1 MIPNVISCKVNLA
14 TQTETSVFGDDTPF
28 NFENDENTLF
38 SLEIPKLS
46 YEPEMVQGV
55 IRPLTLAQDGTVINH
70 HIPRLYKRKN
80 APMIRNLL
88 AQIDADK
95 ANKNEYIRQMAA
107 ALIPGLNDK
116 TYHSLYTH
124 PVYLPF
130 RTVQGSLTIF
140 QPKNKTFPCICIFS
154 LDNSLTIQTDDLNIK
169 CHFDMWE
176 PIDSGKEL
184 SIIQNNE
191 PFGKVVVSETVEP
204 VDYENSVPK
213 PILESLHV
221 DSDDQLIDV
230 ISENDTSL
238 VDTILCIPG
247 LSKTDASDLLIIL
260 HQKKLLS
267 PYVRSK
273 ICALQ
278 LTNPEDPR
286 DWPELLGRFIFLLD
300 PKWAFSMIPRLKN
313 NDVMSVFR
321 DIKYMEGGALYV
333 LQVALRTLDEVKRSD
348 SIIVFWTLIFM
359 SVLQNATLAKKEHAA
374 KLKKK
379 LLDLWK
385 ELQKKKADSNT
396 RKLTQMT
403 IDEIKDMRSFNIS
416 RVVNEDSE
424 YIKHIFQEYHDKIF
438 KILSI
443 NPYRRE
449 ESHPLYFPVVIAL
462 EEALIMANNRDDFIS
477 SDSASLASDNDVST
491 YEDEASNT
499 QSNSRSSSR
508 HSTPRNTESSRKSKK
523 VAQEEDDEATM
534 ESESYQSKKSYQTAS
549 SHSSRRPPPPV
560 NDKPVEDYEEEEE
573 EEMIKTP
580 SSKSSNNPLK
590 TPKYQPK
597 QQEKKQVEEED
608 LYDEEEDYYTYEE
621 VEQPKQQQQQIPP
634 KQQQQQQV
642 EDDDD
647 YYDEEE
653 DYEYT
658 NSVQQSYSSIKI
670 SAATPSSRGSQQS
683 PPIIDKSSQ
692 LHSAL
697 ATKSSGNNPK
707 SAAPQKQSSP
717 HSQKPNT
724 VSSKQSP
731 VPQQQPAQQE
741 QSAEYSSE
749 PYSRSSR
756 ASARIAAIR
765 AAQRKSQHQN
775 QDFDDDDYSSY
786 QSGGNKNTGT
796 TGYKENNASR
806 NSYTPSNIASSKSKS
821 AASRSNI
828 LQDDEAPYSNGQY
841 SDDEI

>member
-124 PVYLPF
+124 PVHLPF

-140 QPKNKTFPCICIFS
+140 QPENKTFPCICIFS

-477 SDSASLASDNDVST
+477 SDSASLAGDNDVST

-560 NDKPVEDYEEEEE
+560 NDKPVEDYEEEE

>member
-124 PVYLPF
+124 PVHLPF

-140 QPKNKTFPCICIFS
+140 QPENKTFPCICIFS

-300 PKWAFSMIPRLKN
+300 PKWAFSMIPRLRN

-477 SDSASLASDNDVST
+477 SDSASLAGDNDVST

-560 NDKPVEDYEEEEE
+560 NDKPVEDYEEEE

-756 ASARIAAIR
+756 ASARMAAIR

-786 QSGGNKNTGT
+786 QSGGNRNTGT